1 MTIFGD
7 LGEDL
12 SNIVCQF
19 AFQTSYRVV
28 FYSLKTY
35 MQIKHFD
42 LPKKL
47 IHQTLFSTKHHRF
60 MHSPLVVFEPID
72 SFDGYRSLFNWNEIY
87 YMLWQL
93 DFRRANVKAFGSRG
107 RWHLRLTLSWT
118 AILEF
123 TIFYKELTTLSS
135 SKPIYKPTIM
145 PIVF

>member
-12 SNIVCQF
+12 TNIVCQF
-19 AFQTSYRVV
+19 AFETSYREV

-35 MQIKHFD
+35 MQIKYFD
-42 LPKKL
+42 LPHHL
-47 IHQTLFSTKHHRF
+47 IHQRLFSPKHLRF
-60 MHSPLVVFEPID
+60 LVNPIHVFEPIA

-93 DFRRANVKAFGSRG
+93 DFRRAKVKAFGSRG

-123 TIFYKELTTLSS
+123 IIYYRELSS
-135 SKPIYKPTIM
+135 IPAPIYKPSIIELRM
-145 PIVF
+145 YL